1 MNTRMNLQLPTFRQA
16 LGLAGLVV
24 ALLLGSLFAGVFTA
38 FAPQFAFILMV
49 MGVAVTAGFL
59 LPVPWLLVATL
70 VISAIFAGSL
80 EYFLRF
86 SQANWIPFVLA
97 VFLAVRAT
105 VEARFGTSAFR
116 LGPRAINPGVAMF
129 VYPAIVYLTVLVA
142 SGVANQIPGAQA
154 FAAAKNYLMMWGV
167 LVALVTLPLHE
178 RTFKALWRTVVI
190 VGALQLP
197 VVLFQRFF
205 IASRLGNTSGSLSF
219 DAISGT
225 FGGGLTGGRS
235 GALAMFICIAVAY
248 LLILW
253 RDKQLGG
260 GKLLGALLLLLPTL
274 SIVEVKAVVFWLPAV
289 AFFVFIAQIRRR
301 PFMFFAG
308 LAASAVL
315 VLAVIAA
322 YRFSY
327 YSPGGDRSLASFFTR
342 DLAYMWDPDRFN
354 PTTREMGRISV
365 LVHWW
370 RESQLGSLVYWL
382 FGYGPG
388 ASRGVSTVAVGTLAS
403 KYPFF
408 IDISTA
414 AALLWDVGT
423 VGFLSFCSL
432 LGFAALEARR
442 LKRVTVLPVWLRH
455 QLEASMIGL
464 LLILSSVIYVR
475 DAIDGTTIQFMTFF
489 FLGTVVFAR
498 REAAQAAHRQPAT
511 EPLTRRLAPAGRSG
525 GR

>member
-1 MNTRMNLQLPTFRQA
+1 MNTRLSLRWPPIGQIVT
-16 LGLAGLVV
+16 LAGLVV

-49 MGVAVTAGFL
+49 MGLAVTAGFL

-80 EYFLRF
+80 EYFLKF

-105 VEARFGTSAFR
+105 VETRFGTGAVK
-116 LGPRAINPGVAMF
+116 LGPRSINPGLAMF
-129 VYPAIVYLTVLVA
+129 AYPAIVYLTVLVA

-154 FAAAKNYLMMWGV
+154 FAAIKNYLMMWGV
-167 LVALVTLPLHE
+167 LVAFLTLQSHE
-178 RTFKALWRTVVI
+178 RTFKSLWRAVVI
-190 VGALQLP
+190 IGALQLP

-205 IASRLGNTSGSLSF
+205 IASRLGNTTSSLSF
-219 DAISGT
+219 DAINGT

-235 GALAMFICIAVAY
+235 GTLAMFICIAVGY

-274 SIVEVKAVVFWLPAV
+274 FIVEVKAVVFWLPAV
-289 AFFVFIAQIRRR
+289 AFLVFIGQIRRR

-315 VLAVIAA
+315 VLAVITA

-327 YSPGGDRSLASFFTR
+327 YSPTGDRSVESFFTH
-342 DLAYMWDPDRFN
+342 DLAYMWDPNRFN
-354 PTTREMGRISV
+354 PNTRELGRISV

-370 RESQLGSLVYWL
+370 RESQLGSAVFWL

-388 ASRGVSTVAVGTLAS
+388 ASRGVSSVAIGAVAA
-403 KYPFF
+403 KYPFY
-408 IDISTA
+408 IDINAVAT
-414 AALLWDVGT
+414 LLWDLGT
-423 VGFLSFCSL
+423 VGFLSFCSM
-432 LGFAALEARR
+432 LGLAAVEARR
-442 LKRVTVLPVWLRH
+442 LKRTAMLPEWLRH
-455 QLEASMIGL
+455 QLEATMVGL
-464 LLILSSVIYVR
+464 LLIVSSLIYVR
-475 DAIDGTTIQFMTFF
+475 EAIDGTTIQFMTFF
-489 FLGTVVFAR
+489 FLGTVVYAR
-498 REAAQAAHRQPAT
+498 NVAAQPSRATTAESPTGPAKQ
-511 EPLTRRLAPAGRSG
+511 RRNAR
-525 GR
+525 